1 MSSDKEFGTPRYF
14 RVQYEPYN
22 KRNHNYTIIEWWW
35 LQNILYMVIELT
47 ATNFPSSRKTIIASA
62 VITARSVDAM
72 GIEITL
78 EKTSR
83 TLINI
88 WNVYFHIK
96 KPSVQFIIKMFLFHN
111 SIENWLVSQH
121 TSISN

>member
-1 MSSDKEFGTPRYF
+1 
-14 RVQYEPYN
+14 
-22 KRNHNYTIIEWWW
+22 
-35 LQNILYMVIELT
+35 MVIELT

-78 EKTSR
+78 ERTSR

-88 WNVYFHIK
+88 
-96 KPSVQFIIKMFLFHN
+96 
-111 SIENWLVSQH
+111 
-121 TSISN
+121 